1 MDASPVLTSIFV
13 RLTDIPANSN
23 LSPAEARAWQVC
35 RQEIRPVN
43 EDRKEDQ
50 LELVEQVVASGLTL
64 DAAWQAMSIY
74 ATALLQKGKRE

>member
-35 RQEIRPVN
+35 RQEIRPAGP
-43 EDRKEDQ
+43 DQ
-50 LELVEQVVASGLTL
+50 LELVEQVVVSGLTL